1 MKGLNGLLGPKKL
14 ADAIATGPEIAVGL
28 SMETDTVWGMTA
40 PNLTWKTAYGL
51 KSHRQL
57 PGALLD
63 IAAELA
69 RRAIEDPRPGDES
82 GLAKLDRAIAVGGAA
97 ELLIKSTLA
106 GIGLSLL
113 AGNASTPT
121 VIALSGTTT
130 RPTQAKVVT
139 IGGLDA
145 LRRLNA
151 CRRPSS
157 PEIVEPKF
165 VFEVR
170 NDALHMGLAPDSTA
184 LETALTELVSL
195 VEGVFEIRK
204 ELGQEANWSEFWSTK
219 HLQIV
224 EARQQAGYERLDKRF
239 KEMLATAHS
248 AYIRLTAGLDQFER
262 SRVVAELNTRAPDVD
277 GSEHLRSHT
286 CPACENTLWVVY
298 DVVRDIEIDES
309 DAPHSF
315 AHFVKERGYVSSATC
330 PVCGLE
336 LYQPDMVFTDIPFVI
351 QIGEDEASDDE
362 VQAWQDAQRA
372 AAEEERDKIAFYTD
386 SDNFPDWD
394 DRE

>member
-1 MKGLNGLLGPKKL
+1 
-14 ADAIATGPEIAVGL
+14 
-28 SMETDTVWGMTA
+28 MTA
-40 PNLTWKTAYGL
+40 PNLTWRTAYGL

-69 RRAIEDPRPGDES
+69 RRAIEDPRPGDDS

-106 GIGLSLL
+106 GISLSLL
-113 AGNASTPT
+113 AGSANTPT
-121 VIALSGTTT
+121 VVALSGTTT
-130 RPTQAKVVT
+130 RPTQEKVIT
-139 IGGLDA
+139 LGGPEA
-145 LRRLNA
+145 LRRLNS

-157 PEIVEPKF
+157 SEIAEPKF
-165 VFEVR
+165 LFEIR
-170 NDALHMGLAPDSTA
+170 NDALHMGLTPEGAA

-195 VEGVFEIRK
+195 VQAVFEIRRA
-204 ELGQEANWSEFWSTK
+204 LGQEADWNRFWSTK

-224 EARQQAGYERLDKRF
+224 EARQQAGYERLNKRF
-239 KEMLATAHS
+239 KEMLAAAHS
-248 AYIRLTAGLDQFER
+248 AYLRLTAGLGNFER
-262 SRVVAELNTRAPDVD
+262 SRLVAELNTRAPEVD

-298 DVVRDIEIDES
+298 NVVRDIEIDDS

-336 LYQPDMVFTDIPFVI
+336 LNQSDMVFTDIPFVI
-351 QIGEDEASDDE
+351 EIGEDEASDDE
-362 VQAWQDAQRA
+362 VQAWQDAKDA
-372 AAEEERDKIAFYTD
+372 VEEEQDRFDFYSD
-386 SDNFPDWD
+386 PDNFPDWD
-394 DRE
+394 DRD